1 MDTERQKVIFMP
13 FQIIL
18 CLSPNVHINVALNG
32 IIIITFSIHSVVSFF
47 FPFTVSQML
56 QPPITLDNGFIH
68 RSLFRRVL
76 NKMSEVTK
84 HKRNNLR
91 NNADSLKVSCH
102 TIIAA
107 FHPFP
112 TLIGRY
118 AYKGSQY
125 VSYNIIEYLN
135 YFCHLILIS

>member
-91 NNADSLKVSCH
+91 ILHLSNYSLAIACAFALYVIYKAIITQSNCDTSATDSI
-102 TIIAA
+102 TA
-107 FHPFP
+107 
-112 TLIGRY
+112 T
-118 AYKGSQY
+118 
-125 VSYNIIEYLN
+125 
-135 YFCHLILIS
+135 